1 MWASYHHKNGPYRKA
16 KQTVNIEVLYN
27 MPTNKVSL
35 HRVLAAPPEKVF
47 HALKRPALWLSPYGF
62 TFTLHEM
69 NATVGGTYCMSLHNL
84 STGDGYSFGGKYVE
98 IKPAEFLKYTDQF
111 DNPNLPG

>member
-1 MWASYHHKNGPYRKA
+1 
-16 KQTVNIEVLYN
+16 
-27 MPTNKVSL
+27 
-35 HRVLAAPPEKVF
+35 
-47 HALKRPALWLSPYGF
+47 
-62 TFTLHEM
+62 M